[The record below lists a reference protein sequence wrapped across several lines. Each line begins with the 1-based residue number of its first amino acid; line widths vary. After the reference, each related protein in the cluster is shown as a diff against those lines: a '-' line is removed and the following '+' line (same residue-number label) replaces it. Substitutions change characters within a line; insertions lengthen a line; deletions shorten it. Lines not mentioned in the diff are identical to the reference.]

1 MAEPADRHD
10 TLRVLPGSPT
20 PRKRYIRFRQRG
32 SDRWRARVHIAEG
45 NRTLCGSKIGLA
57 AEEVG
62 QPTDPEARCR
72 RCFSES

>member
-1 MAEPADRHD
+1 MTDTADRHD
-10 TLRVLPGSPT
+10 TLWVRTGSP
-20 PRKRYIRFRQRG
+20 PQPKRYIRFRQRG